1 MAETA
6 VRLTKDEAC
15 RGPPPREYC
24 GLRLMRSFP
33 PGPLAS
39 MTGYSINPVD
49 RHVGARLRM
58 RRETLQM
65 SLEQLA
71 DALGEPLKRVAD
83 YEDGAVHLDAERLF
97 RVCRVVC
104 TDVSFFFEGLSG
116 PLPIR
121 RKPQLRLLRNA
132 VARD

>member
-1 MAETA
+1 
-6 VRLTKDEAC
+6 
-15 RGPPPREYC
+15 
-24 GLRLMRSFP
+24 
-33 PGPLAS
+33 
-39 MTGYSINPVD
+39 MTGSSINPVD

-71 DALGEPLKRVAD
+71 DALGEPLERVAD
-83 YEDGAVHLDAERLF
+83 YEDGAAHLDAGRLF
-97 RVCRVVC
+97 RVCRIVS

-116 PLPIR
+116 ALPIR
-121 RKPQLRLLRNA
+121 RKPQLRLLTNA